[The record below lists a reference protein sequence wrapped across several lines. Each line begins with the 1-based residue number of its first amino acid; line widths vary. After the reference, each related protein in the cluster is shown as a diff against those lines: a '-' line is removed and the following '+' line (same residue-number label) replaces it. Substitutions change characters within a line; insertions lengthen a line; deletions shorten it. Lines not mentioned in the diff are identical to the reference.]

1 MNKTITVIANLIKD
15 LFVLSGMSYLY
26 FWRGVSGWWWVLA
39 LILMAQDYRNSSK
52 EEKAVAQEKEI
63 K

>member
-39 LILMAQDYRNSSK
+39 ILLIAGSYGKSLEGK
-52 EEKAVAQEKEI
+52 EVAQEKEI